1 VDKNAIIIAISPP
14 LTAKA
19 KSAIGINISDRSFI
33 TVLQK
38 TLKPMISDVVMG
50 KIGEMLPRLL
60 VLAPVVIDGRYAGH
74 VSGALDLRQI
84 REHLDNSLA
93 SNATLYTLLDG
104 SGNII
109 MTNRT
114 DQAMMKPFVRP
125 KGALNRLDD
134 QISQWV
140 PSVPANTPIS
150 ERWRQSFYIAESS
163 LGSMAGWKLIL
174 EQPMAPFQKTLHHN
188 YTHKLFLLFVI
199 LLVSL
204 VLAEFLSRS
213 MNVTFENLGRIT
225 HGLPR
230 QVSNDDREIAWP
242 ESSIREAAHLIS
254 NFKLM
259 SESLAEQFSKIRQVN
274 QSLEQ
279 LLGELRES
287 EERFS
292 CMFRKHSAVMLLIE
306 PETGAI
312 VDANLAAESF
322 YEYPRQT
329 LLGMNLDDINTLPS
343 DLVKAAKN
351 SVNASKDFFILPHR
365 KASGEI
371 RTVEVRSTPISV
383 NGKIQLFS
391 IINDITERMQAEE
404 ERNSLQAQLQ
414 QVQKMEAIGTLAG
427 GIAHD
432 FNNILGALLGYAEI
446 ALEDCPPGSLVS
458 NEIEQILKAGK
469 RARDLVKQILAFSRQ
484 AQTERM
490 PLQPSVMV
498 KETVKML
505 SSTLPATI
513 EIKQDIDPD
522 AGPILA
528 DPTQIHQIL
537 MNLCTNAYQAMEE
550 HGGMLTISLKMKD
563 LTEKDLETEPRLQPG
578 PFVHLSIKDTGEGIA
593 PEIRDRIF
601 DPYFTTKEIGK
612 GSGMGLA
619 ILHGIVKSYNG
630 FVTCRSTLGE
640 GSVFDVF
647 LPRIADEAVPEITSA
662 VPIQGGD
669 EHILL
674 VDDESMLVEMG
685 HKMLE
690 RLGYHVTSMTGSVEA
705 LRAFQDQPQ
714 VFDLVI
720 TDQTMPVMTGSD
732 LARHM
737 LQIRPDLPII
747 LCTGYSNHIS
757 EEKARALGIQGFAMK
772 PLVRK
777 EIAVLIRRVL
787 DTAVI

>member
-1 VDKNAIIIAISPP
+1 
-14 LTAKA
+14 
-19 KSAIGINISDRSFI
+19 
-33 TVLQK
+33 
-38 TLKPMISDVVMG
+38 
-50 KIGEMLPRLL
+50 
-60 VLAPVVIDGRYAGH
+60 
-74 VSGALDLRQI
+74 
-84 REHLDNSLA
+84 
-93 SNATLYTLLDG
+93 
-104 SGNII
+104 
-109 MTNRT
+109 
-114 DQAMMKPFVRP
+114 
-125 KGALNRLDD
+125 
-134 QISQWV
+134 
-140 PSVPANTPIS
+140 
-150 ERWRQSFYIAESS
+150 
-163 LGSMAGWKLIL
+163 
-174 EQPMAPFQKTLHHN
+174 
-188 YTHKLFLLFVI
+188 
-199 LLVSL
+199 
-204 VLAEFLSRS
+204 
-213 MNVTFENLGRIT
+213 
-225 HGLPR
+225 
-230 QVSNDDREIAWP
+230 
-242 ESSIREAAHLIS
+242 
-254 NFKLM
+254 
-259 SESLAEQFSKIRQVN
+259 
-274 QSLEQ
+274 
-279 LLGELRES
+279 
-287 EERFS
+287 
-292 CMFRKHSAVMLLIE
+292 
-306 PETGAI
+306 
-312 VDANLAAESF
+312 
-322 YEYPRQT
+322 
-329 LLGMNLDDINTLPS
+329 
-343 DLVKAAKN
+343 
-351 SVNASKDFFILPHR
+351 
-365 KASGEI
+365 
-371 RTVEVRSTPISV
+371 
-383 NGKIQLFS
+383 
-391 IINDITERMQAEE
+391 
-404 ERNSLQAQLQ
+404 
-414 QVQKMEAIGTLAG
+414 MEAIGTLAG

-458 NEIEQILKAGK
+458 TEIEQILKAGK

-490 PLQPSVMV
+490 PLQPSVIV

-505 SSTLPATI
+505 RSTLPTTI

-537 MNLCTNAYQAMEE
+537 MNLCTNAYHAMEE
-550 HGGMLTISLKMKD
+550 HGGTLAISLKMQD
-563 LTEKDLETEPRLQPG
+563 LTQQDLESEPHLQPG

-630 FVTCRSTLGE
+630 FVTCRSTPGE

-674 VDDESMLVEMG
+674 VDDEPMLVEMG

-690 RLGYHVTSMTGSVEA
+690 RLGYRVTSMTGSVEA

-747 LCTGYSNHIS
+747 LCTGYSSHIS

-777 EIAVLIRRVL
+777 EIAVLIRKVL
-787 DTAVI
+787 DTAVS